1 MKCMSEL
8 GKYPIREDRVNIL
21 WRILAKM
28 RSSAIDLQTLSTR
41 NKPAEFTKQNIPPLK
56 PNPD

>member
-1 MKCMSEL
+1 MSEL